1 MPGQI
6 QGSRA
11 GPGPAWGWLGGG
23 GGLAVPI
30 QEAVGQR
37 PQQIRRLPEPVQTR
51 GRSLGELGRLR
62 PCALDPEN

>member
-11 GPGPAWGWLGGG
+11 GPGPAWGRLGGG

-37 PQQIRRLPEPVQTR
+37 PQQIRGRGARIVRVHETHAQRRGLPE
-51 GRSLGELGRLR
+51 S
-62 PCALDPEN
+62 C